1 VLSFTTPK
9 DGLKM
14 FGRGTTEQDY
24 IKDLDKIHGEI
35 FKHLNDRGLEY
46 VYRLYAMHNDAKMRN
61 RNFIAMDVI
70 RKNFKKLDR
79 VAIVNSSNPL
89 ALTHFLKKEYGS
101 SVTLVSDHP
110 SFELSMDFLHRF
122 FKVET
127 ILKSV
132 FFEDV
137 DLSSYD
143 LVILPEFEYLV
154 PLDMLN
160 HVHFGDSPVLAL
172 QHIQHVNDH
181 NSRHV
186 VMSVEDLLELLNL
199 KPVFESGSELNID
212 GRNVYYALGTR

>member
-1 VLSFTTPK
+1 M
-9 DGLKM
+9 DGLEM
-14 FGRGTTEQDY
+14 FGPGTTELDY

-35 FKHLNDRGLEY
+35 FKHLNSRGLEY
-46 VYRLYAMHNDAKMRN
+46 VYRLYAMHNDPKMRN
-61 RNFIAMDVI
+61 RNFIAMDRI
-70 RKNFKKLDR
+70 RANFKKLDR
-79 VAIVNSSNPL
+79 VAIVGSSSPI
-89 ALTHFLKKEYGS
+89 ALTHFLKKEYNAK
-101 SVTLVSDHP
+101 VTLVSDHP
-110 SFELSMDFLHRF
+110 SFELSIGFFERF
-122 FKVET
+122 FKAET
-127 ILKSV
+127 IFKSV

-137 DLSSYD
+137 DLSGFD
-143 LVILPEFEYLV
+143 LVVLPEFEYLV

-160 HVHFGDSPVLAL
+160 HVHFGDSPILAL

>member
-1 VLSFTTPK
+1 M
-9 DGLKM
+9 DGREM
-14 FGRGTTEQDY
+14 FGQGTTEQDY

-35 FKHLNDRGLEY
+35 FKHLDSRGLEY
-46 VYRLYAMHNDAKMRN
+46 VYRLYAMHNEPKMRK
-61 RNFIAMDVI
+61 RNFIVMDLI

-89 ALTHFLKKEYGS
+89 ALAHFLKKEYNS
-101 SVTLVSDHP
+101 KVTFVSDHP
-110 SFELSMDFLHRF
+110 SFELSIDFLQRF
-122 FKVET
+122 FRAET

-137 DLSSYD
+137 DLRGFD

-154 PLDMLN
+154 PLDMLK
-160 HVHFGDSPVLAL
+160 HVKFGDAQIMSV

-186 VMSVEDLLELLNL
+186 VMCIEDLLELVNYKEVVDSGEVLNL
-199 KPVFESGSELNID
+199 DNRF
-212 GRNVYYALGTR
+212 VYYAVGSR